1 MVEHGQGRG
10 RIADLVLKI
19 WRRQLAVFAY
29 LFCSGNLSL
38 RTVVSDPASLS
49 FSVLLSSAK
58 SFVWFCLFLCELL
71 VSFRI
76 DRVLLIKLLGGL
88 VLMGDGG

>member
-1 MVEHGQGRG
+1 MVEHGQGR
-10 RIADLVLKI
+10 RRVADLVLKI

-29 LFCSGNLSL
+29 LFGAGNLCL
-38 RTVVSDPASLS
+38 RTVVSNPTSLG
-49 FSVLLSSAK
+49 FSVLLSSAR